1 MERTPKIQLS
11 HGASV
16 APAQPIESAP
26 GFRAGRGAK
35 EAAWSVVLLLATLW
49 IGKHLAGVL
58 PAGGELVF
66 TAAAALQIYLPLWL
80 IQRGGELPE
89 SHRIHVHGLILG
101 PIAALRARRVRFRRQ
116 QRQRSRSGLDRWLA
130 EYGRGA
136 YFRAAAFWADMRRVL
151 WVSLWTFVPFGF
163 AHHYWQEWMVRQ
175 SLTFH
180 PTVPADLL
188 LVVVRNVLLVALP
201 EELFYRGF
209 LETRLDRI
217 WPMRRTWW
225 GIPLGRSV
233 FLASALFAL
242 GHFLGEYNL
251 ARLGPFFPAFLFSML
266 TRKSGSIAGAML
278 YHGLSN
284 AFSYTLFQGYIHVA

>member
-1 MERTPKIQLS
+1 MDSKPKPDPSIAQVRSVSLTDQ
-11 HGASV
+11 GA
-16 APAQPIESAP
+16 AEQHARNGAREGI
-26 GFRAGRGAK
+26 RAAI
-35 EAAWSVVLLLATLW
+35 LLLATLW
-49 IGKHLAGVL
+49 IGKHIAGVL
-58 PAGGELVF
+58 PDGGDIVF

-89 SHRIHVHGLILG
+89 SHRIHVHGLVLG
-101 PIAALRARRVRFRRQ
+101 PIQALRAARVRRRRA
-116 QRQRSRSGLDRWLA
+116 RQIRRRGGLDRWLA

-136 YFRAAAFWADMRRVL
+136 YFRGAELRADLVRVL
-151 WVSLWTFVPFGF
+151 WVVLLTFLPFGL
-163 AHHYWQEWMVRQ
+163 AHHFWQEWMLGRELVFQ
-175 SLTFH
+175 
-180 PTVPADLL
+180 PTLPPDLL
-188 LVVVRNVLLVALP
+188 WVVVRNVLLVALP

-217 WPMRRTWW
+217 WPSRRAWW

-284 AFSYTLFQGYIHVA
+284 AFSYALFQGYFGS

>member
-1 MERTPKIQLS
+1 MDSKLKTGRPTTQFSERPDAVNVQ
-11 HGASV
+11 AD
-16 APAQPIESAP
+16 ER
-26 GFRAGRGAK
+26 FRRGAR
-35 EAAWSVVLLLATLW
+35 EGLRAAALLLATLW
-49 IGKHLAGVL
+49 IGKHVAGVL

-101 PIAALRARRVRFRRQ
+101 PVQALRVRRIRIRREKKRRARGGV
-116 QRQRSRSGLDRWLA
+116 DRLLA

-136 YFRAAAFWADMRRVL
+136 HFRAREFRKDLTRVL
-151 WVSLWTFVPFGF
+151 WVALLTFVPFGF
-163 AHHYWQEWMVRQ
+163 AHHYWQEWMLGRDLVFQ
-175 SLTFH
+175 
-180 PTVPADLL
+180 PTIPPDLAW
-188 LVVVRNVLLVALP
+188 VVVRNVLLVALP

-217 WPMRRTWW
+217 WPSRRAWW

-233 FLASALFAL
+233 FVASGIFAL
-242 GHFLGEYNL
+242 GHFLGEYNV

-284 AFSYTLFQGYIHVA
+284 AFSYALFQGYFGV